1 MDKSQALHAFWSSFG
16 LKAYD
21 ENSVPDNAVMPYI
34 TYQTATDSVGNKLLL
49 NASIWDIST
58 SWAWISQKAD
68 QIAEYIGKYGHLSV
82 KIDTGYMYISKASP
96 FAQRMSDESN
106 KNIKRIII
114 QIQAEFLTAY

>member
-96 FAQRMSDESN
+96 FAQRMSDENN